1 MNLIHVTTC
10 VVSKL
15 TEGHVLDDKIWS
27 LCSHY
32 GCNSNKCD
40 GKINVSNAPPQ
51 MLTEC
56 VVGSLPCA
64 NAVGCGNPR
73 VFAKK
78 QQQQHLIVLKD

>member
-1 MNLIHVTTC
+1 MTIVYKYTSTPKFS
-10 VVSKL
+10 VVL
-15 TEGHVLDDKIWS
+15 RHWS

-73 VFAKK
+73 VFAK